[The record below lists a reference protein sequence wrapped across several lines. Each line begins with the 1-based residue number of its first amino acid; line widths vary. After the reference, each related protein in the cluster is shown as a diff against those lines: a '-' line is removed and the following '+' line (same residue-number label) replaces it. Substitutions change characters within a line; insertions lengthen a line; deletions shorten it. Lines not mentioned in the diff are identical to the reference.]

1 MKDLIEYLD
10 EFVEELRDQL
20 MDPKVM
26 QDKRWQR
33 RPFVGNEFKSLP
45 FRKGARRGKL
55 GMQMAKEALIM
66 WVRENIPD
74 EEKVKRNRGE
84 PCKGC

>member
-33 RPFVGNEFKSLP
+33 RPFMENESKSLP

-55 GMQMAKEALIM
+55 GMQMAKEALIV

-74 EEKVKRNRGE
+74 EEKIKRNRGRHRD
-84 PCKGC
+84 GC